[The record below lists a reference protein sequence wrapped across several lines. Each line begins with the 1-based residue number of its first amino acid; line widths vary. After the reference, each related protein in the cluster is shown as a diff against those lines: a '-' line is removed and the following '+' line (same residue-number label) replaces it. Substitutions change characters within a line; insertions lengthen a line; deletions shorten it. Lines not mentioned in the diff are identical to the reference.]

1 MSTFPPAEPSGTNP
15 HPYQCGDRVVLEHTT
30 DPYTR
35 LTPGTQGT
43 VTGYHARHG
52 QLHVTWDDGSTL
64 SMLPGDGDQV
74 RLLNP

>member
-15 HPYQCGDRVVLEHTT
+15 HPYQRGDRVVLEHTT

-43 VTGYHARHG
+43 VTG
-52 QLHVTWDDGSTL
+52 
-64 SMLPGDGDQV
+64 
-74 RLLNP
+74 